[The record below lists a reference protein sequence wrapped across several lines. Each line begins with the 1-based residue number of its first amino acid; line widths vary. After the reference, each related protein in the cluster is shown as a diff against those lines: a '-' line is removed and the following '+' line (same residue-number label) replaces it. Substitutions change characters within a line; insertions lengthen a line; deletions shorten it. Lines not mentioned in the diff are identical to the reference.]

1 MMRLRVP
8 VPVVGG
14 LAILTLLGLVLW
26 IRADLRQRTV
36 VDERHDALRVVRLA
50 TAEQNRVEAETRR
63 LLAGLARRSDLDSLS
78 PDQCRALF
86 AGFLARYRLYVDAGE
101 AGPNGT
107 VICSG
112 RAGPGPVSLGS
123 QPWFQRALQT
133 RDFTVGPYR
142 ADPAARRPTAAFAF
156 PVAGTAGRM
165 KSILF
170 ASVDL
175 HWLVP
180 VAAHAGLPPGG
191 SIAVLDGGGAVLA
204 RYPAA
209 AARPGPSSGTDL
221 AVRTFLAAGVEGVV
235 RTTAPESRARV
246 TAFSR
251 LSGDP
256 RTGQTYVSAEV
267 PDGGGPAWLFRLSRR
282 ALEELAIAGLLL
294 LVAAYV
300 GGSLLALRPTTRL
313 IRAAQRLGAGD
324 SGARTGLP
332 HRRTRLGRL
341 AQALDHLA
349 EGLEARQ
356 AEASKTVRATNEM
369 FRALT
374 QTSPLA
380 VITLDAKG
388 HVTMW
393 NAGAERIFGWAAH
406 EVIGKPHPLVPPDRA
421 EEFQAR
427 CARVLAGET
436 LTEKEDVRL
445 RKDGSPIAVSGST
458 APLPDADGN
467 ASGILEILSDIT
479 GRKRAEGLQRQ
490 LDTLTTLYRSTQALS
505 ESLNLNQMARQIVR
519 TCVDSFAARIAW
531 IVRTDTEGPDH
542 LLVHHPP
549 DVDLPQAMVVRPRE
563 GAPVPR
569 APAIINDLTAV
580 PDPPPWHAEADALGL
595 RSVGLFPLV
604 SRSRTFGVL
613 GLGSDQ
619 PGFFTPERVEF
630 SRAYAQQVAA
640 ALENTRQH
648 DESDR
653 RLRQA
658 LTLREIDMAISSS
671 LDREL
676 TLNVFLEYVT
686 SQLPVDAADV
696 LLFNPA
702 THTLDYAAGRGFR
715 TASLRHTHLRLG
727 EGHAGRAARNRHIV
741 SVLDLSAEPG
751 EFDRSPFLAEEGF
764 VALHAVPLIAKGEV
778 QGVLELFHR
787 SPPSPPAEWRDFLHA
802 LAAQAAIAIDH
813 AGLFEDLQR
822 SNVDLA
828 LAYDTTLEGWSRA
841 LDLRDRETEG
851 HSQRVAEMTVRLAR
865 SMGVPEAD
873 LVHIR
878 RGALLHDIGKLG
890 TPDSILFQ
898 PGSLSEEEWEIVR
911 RHPVHAFDMLHPIEY
926 LRTALEI
933 PYAHHEKWDGT
944 GYPRGLRGEQIPLAA
959 RIFAVVDVWD
969 VLRSD
974 RPYRSAWSEDQ
985 AREYIRSQAGTHFDP
1000 RVVEVFLAM
1009 EDALRVS
1016 RVSRPART

>member
-1 MMRLRVP
+1 MSA
-8 VPVVGG
+8 
-14 LAILTLLGLVLW
+14 LAILALAGLVLW

-36 VDERHDALRVVRLA
+36 VDDRVDALRVVRLA
-50 TAEQNRVEAETRR
+50 TSEQARVDAETRR
-63 LLAGLARRSDLDSLS
+63 ELAALARRPDLDSL
-78 PDQCRALF
+78 PADRCRALF
-86 AGFLARYRLYVDAGE
+86 AGFLARNRKYTDAGL
-101 AGPNGT
+101 AAPNGA
-107 VICSG
+107 VICRG
-112 RAGPGPVSLGS
+112 GAVPGPVRLAT
-123 QPWFQRALQT
+123 QPWLQRALQT
-133 RDFTVGPYR
+133 RDFVAGPYR
-142 ADPAARRPTAAFAF
+142 ADPAAQRPTAAFVY
-156 PVAGTAGRM
+156 PVVAPAGRVT
-165 KSILF
+165 SLVF

-175 HWLVP
+175 HWLAS
-180 VAAHAGLPPGG
+180 VAAHAGLPPG
-191 SIAVLDGGGAVLA
+191 AAVTVLDGGGTALA

-209 AARPGPSSGTDL
+209 LGRPGPSSGTDS
-221 AVRTFLAAGVEGVV
+221 AVRTLLAAGVDGVV
-235 RTTAPESRARV
+235 RTTAPDGRGRA
-246 TAFSR
+246 TA
-251 LSGDP
+251 LSPLAGDP
-256 RTGQTYVSAEV
+256 RTGQAYVSVEV
-267 PDGGGPAWLFRLSRR
+267 PDGGTPSWFFGISLR
-282 ALEELAIAGLLL
+282 ALDILAIMGLLL
-294 LVAAYV
+294 LGAAWA
-300 GGSLLALRPTTRL
+300 GGTLVALRPATRL
-313 IRAAQRLGAGD
+313 IRAAQRLNAGD

-349 EGLEARQ
+349 ESLETRQ
-356 AEASKTVRATNEM
+356 VEASRTVRATNEM

-406 EVIGKPHPLVPPDRA
+406 EVIGKPHPLLPSDRA
-421 EEFQAR
+421 DEFQAR

-479 GRKRAEGLQRQ
+479 GRKRAEGLQHQ
-490 LDTLTTLYRSTQALS
+490 LDTLATLYRSTQALS
-505 ESLNLNQMARQIVR
+505 ESLDLGQMARQIVR
-519 TCVDSFAARIAW
+519 TCVDPFAARIAW
-531 IVRTDTEGPDH
+531 IVRTDPDGSDH

-549 DVDLPQAMVVRPRE
+549 DVDLPQAMVARPRM
-563 GAPVPR
+563 GASVSREPV
-569 APAIINDLTAV
+569 IIDDLTAV
-580 PDPPPWHAEADALGL
+580 PDPPAWHSEAEALGL
-595 RSVGLFPLV
+595 RGVGLFPLV
-604 SRSRTFGVL
+604 SRSRTFGLL
-613 GLGSDQ
+613 GLCSDQ

-630 SRAYAQQVAA
+630 FKAYAQQVAA
-640 ALENTRQH
+640 ALENARQH
-648 DESDR
+648 DDSDR
-653 RLRQA
+653 RLRQ
-658 LTLREIDMAISSS
+658 LTTLREIDMAISSS

-696 LLFNPA
+696 LVFNPA
-702 THTLDYAAGRGFR
+702 THALDYAAGRGFR

-741 SVLDLSAEPG
+741 SVPNLGEEPG
-751 EFDRSPFLAEEGF
+751 EFDRSPFLRQEGF

-778 QGVLELFHR
+778 KGVLELFHR
-787 SPPSPPAEWRDFLHA
+787 SPPSPPSEWRDFLHA
-802 LAAQAAIAIDH
+802 LGTQAAIAIDH

-841 LDLRDRETEG
+841 LDLRGRETEG

-865 SMGVPEAD
+865 TMGVPEAD

-878 RGALLHDIGKLG
+878 RGALLHDIGKLS

-898 PGSLSEEEWEIVR
+898 PGSLNDEEWEIMR
-911 RHPVHAFDMLHPIEY
+911 RHPVHAFDMLQPIEY
-926 LRTALEI
+926 LRRALEI

-969 VLRSD
+969 ALRSD
-974 RPYRSAWSEDQ
+974 RPYRPAWTEDQ
-985 AREYIRSQAGTHFDP
+985 AREYIRGQAGTHFDP

-1009 EDALRVS
+1009 EDALRES
-1016 RVSRPART
+1016 RLSPGHG